1 MMTISWTSKVR
12 ECVRAHTEQEQVID
26 TIRQDNEKANYW
38 YRMSLLVIYG
48 LILVLYV
55 YMSYTVTSPLFPRTS
70 SGSTP
75 RAT

>member
-1 MMTISWTSKVR
+1 MMTTLWMIKVR
-12 ECVRAHTEQEQVID
+12 EYVRAHTEQEQVID

-38 YRMSLLVIYG
+38 YRVSLLVIYG

-55 YMSYTVTSPLFPRTS
+55 FITHTATSLLFLRMPL
-70 SGSTP
+70 GSTP

>member
-1 MMTISWTSKVR
+1 MMTMSWMSKVR

-55 YMSYTVTSPLFPRTS
+55 YLSSTGTPALFLYTS
-70 SGSTP
+70 SRRT
-75 RAT
+75 A